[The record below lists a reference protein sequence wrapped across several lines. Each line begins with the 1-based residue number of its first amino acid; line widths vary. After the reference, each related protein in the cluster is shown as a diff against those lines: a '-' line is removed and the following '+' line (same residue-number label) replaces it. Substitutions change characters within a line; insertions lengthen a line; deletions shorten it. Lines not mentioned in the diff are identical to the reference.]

1 MQEMTK
7 TNAGLVKR
15 GNKWIVRKR
24 VPDEL
29 QSIIGKREIT
39 RSLATSDLS
48 EAKKD
53 YHHVMVDIEQQF
65 SNARQSLSNS
75 KKTELSIIQADSLA
89 KRWYEDT
96 YANITDESYA
106 LVDQADKEFVK
117 DDLDY
122 FQSLYIDGEE
132 NDLQQNLQ
140 STADRLLIKNGF
152 PCSISDDDFADET
165 LIGIDKNSKGYQRLL
180 NLIRRGHINALKK
193 QRAILENRASSDPF
207 FSSSTQYQKQF
218 YSPENEVDLITLDE
232 LISKYLLAKDYDLTD
247 RNYKDLQATFR
258 IMMEIIGSD
267 KFANQISYDDLQTV
281 LSTLKRLPP
290 NFRKPKYRSKMTLN
304 QVADDAKKRNE
315 QPYSPTMINKHMARI
330 KALMKWGNGTGIVN
344 KDYFVSGTLFMKRP
358 KNLSAKDARDPFT
371 VEELNILFNQDIF
384 TKPNVNKPSFYWATL
399 IALFHGLRME
409 EILQLKF
416 DDIQRE
422 GDVSFFKIH
431 DDGDNS
437 LKNANS
443 KRSVPIHD
451 LMWTQGF
458 KYVVENANLRSDG
471 RLFPD
476 VIKGKRDKHSAIFS
490 QRYSRYLDKI
500 GIKRKKLSFH
510 SFRHNF
516 RDVAKNC
523 NLRSDR
529 IDEIGGWAYETG
541 AKARYGSGINL
552 VELNNELQRIEYS
565 GVNINS
571 ITVFSE

>member
-1 MQEMTK
+1 MQDMTK
-7 TNAGLVKR
+7 NFAGLFQR
-15 GNKWIVRKR
+15 GKQWNVRRR

-29 QSIIGKREIT
+29 RLIIGKREIT
-39 RSLATSDLS
+39 KSLRTSDFS
-48 EAKKD
+48 KAKED
-53 YHHVMVDIEQQF
+53 YHSVMLDVEQEF
-65 SNARQSLSNS
+65 IKARRSLSNAQQ
-75 KKTELSIIQADSLA
+75 TDLSLIHAERLA
-89 KRWYEDT
+89 REWYHLRYGNIVDET
-96 YANITDESYA
+96 YALTLPSEIA
-106 LVDQADKEFVK
+106 FVQK
-117 DDLDY
+117 DLDY
-122 FQSLYIDGEE
+122 FQALFEGDDEDII
-132 NDLQQNLQ
+132 QQELQ
-140 STADRLLIKNGF
+140 STADSLLIKDGF
-152 PCSISDDDFADET
+152 PHDLSSDEFEEKT
-165 LIGIDKNSKGYQRLL
+165 LIGIDKSSKGYRYLL
-180 NLIRRGHINALKK
+180 NLIWRGHLDGLKK
-193 QRAILENRASSDPF
+193 QREIFECHGSNDPF
-207 FSSSTQYQKQF
+207 FSFAKATHNSSVPIK
-218 YSPENEVDLITLDE
+218 NEQSTLSLNDF
-232 LISKYLLAKDYDLTD
+232 INKYINAKDYDLED
-247 RNYKDLQATFR
+247 RNYKDLLATFR
-258 IMMEIIGSD
+258 IMKEVIGDDTPVIS
-267 KFANQISYDDLQTV
+267 ISYDDLENV
-281 LSTLKRLPP
+281 LKILKRLPP
-290 NFRKPKYRSKMTLN
+290 NFRKLKYRTKMTLEEI
-304 QVADDAKKRNE
+304 ASDAQKNNE
-315 QPYSPTMINKHMARI
+315 NLYSSTMINKHMARI

-344 KDYFVSGTLFMKRP
+344 KDYFASGTLFMKRP

-371 VEELNILFNQDIF
+371 IEELNILFNQDIF
-384 TKPNVNKPSFYWATL
+384 TKPNVNEPSFYWVTL

-451 LMWTQGF
+451 LMWRQGF
-458 KYVVENANLRSDG
+458 KYVLENANLRSDG

-552 VELNNELQRIEYS
+552 VELNNELQKVEYC

-571 ITVFSE
+571 IAVFSE